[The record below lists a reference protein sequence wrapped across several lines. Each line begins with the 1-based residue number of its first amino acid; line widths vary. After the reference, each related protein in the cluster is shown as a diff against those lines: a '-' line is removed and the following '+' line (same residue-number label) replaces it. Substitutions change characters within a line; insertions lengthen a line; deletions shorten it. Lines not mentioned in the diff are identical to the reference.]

1 MNRIVVL
8 ATASA
13 AAACAAPIPIA
24 DAVALTGIPLSMLS
38 RVAKIY
44 DITLTDNA
52 LSVTIPQLLTSLG
65 GKALAAQ
72 LTKLI
77 PSWGLAINA
86 TAGGALTAALGAA
99 WAKLCEMDGLG
110 GESILKLVE
119 TSQLSEVL
127 NDLMAKPLRQQFQN
141 ATR

>member
-1 MNRIVVL
+1 
-8 ATASA
+8 
-13 AAACAAPIPIA
+13 
-24 DAVALTGIPLSMLS
+24 MLS

-65 GKALAAQ
+65 GKALAAR

-99 WAKLCEMDGLG
+99 WATLCEMDGLG

-127 NDLMAKPLRQQFQN
+127 NDLMAKPLRQQLQN

>member
-1 MNRIVVL
+1 
-8 ATASA
+8 
-13 AAACAAPIPIA
+13 
-24 DAVALTGIPLSMLS
+24 MLS

-99 WAKLCEMDGLG
+99 WAKLAWAKLCEMDGLG

-127 NDLMAKPLRQQFQN
+127 NDLMAKPLRQQLQN